1 MARSL
6 FLCISLRTRAQGNVK
21 KRTAARRTS
30 EAEKI
35 GSTGPVKSLQ
45 PSAFFLRGQG
55 LRTGDARRPRLHAA
69 KRPRGRFVPR
79 LRGGASRG
87 RPPFRTPS
95 GGTGGIWNGPPPPTP
110 SRSKAPR
117 GRFVPRLRG
126 GASRGHPPFRTP
138 SGGTGGIG
146 NGRLPPRLHAAK
158 RPRGRIP
165 RLRGGASRGRPPF
178 RTPSG
183 GTGEIGNGPPPPH
196 AFTQQSAPRPV
207 CSPASRRRFPWPSAF
222 PHPFRRDRRNW
233 ERPASPHAFTQQ
245 SAPRPVCSPASR
257 RRFLKVF

>member
-45 PSAFFLRGQG
+45 PSAFFL
-55 LRTGDARRPRLHAA
+55 TGPPNRRR
-69 KRPRGRFVPR
+69 
-79 LRGGASRG
+79 
-87 RPPFRTPS
+87 
-95 GGTGGIWNGPPPPTP
+95 PPPTP
-110 SRSKAPR
+110 SRSKAP
-117 GRFVPRLRG
+117 PRPVCSP
-126 GASRGHPPFRTP
+126 ASRRRFPWPSAFPHPFRRDRR
-138 SGGTGGIG
+138 
-146 NGRLPPRLHAAK
+146 NLE
-158 RPRGRIP
+158 RP
-165 RLRGGASRGRPPF
+165 ASPY
-178 RTPSG
+178 
-183 GTGEIGNGPPPPH
+183 

-222 PHPFRRDRRNW
+222 PHPFRRQAELGTAAFAFPGFAAALPVAVRLSAPLQAGQAKLGTARLGTA
-233 ERPASPHAFTQQ
+233 RPPHAFTQQ

>member
-55 LRTGDARRPRLHAA
+55 LRTGDARRLRLHAA
-69 KRPRGRFVPR
+69 MRPRGRHSP
-79 LRGGASRG
+79 ASR
-87 RPPFRTPS
+87 RRFPWPSAFPHPFRRDRRNWERP
-95 GGTGGIWNGPPPPTP
+95 
-110 SRSKAPR
+110 
-117 GRFVPRLRG
+117 
-126 GASRGHPPFRTP
+126 AS
-138 SGGTGGIG
+138 
-146 NGRLPPRLHAAK
+146 
-158 RPRGRIP
+158 
-165 RLRGGASRGRPPF
+165 
-178 RTPSG
+178 
-183 GTGEIGNGPPPPH
+183 PH
-196 AFTQQSAPRPV
+196 AFTQQCAPRPV

-245 SAPRPVCSPASR
+245 CAPRPVCSPASR

>member
-69 KRPRGRFVPR
+69 KRPRSRFV
-79 LRGGASRG
+79 
-87 RPPFRTPS
+87 
-95 GGTGGIWNGPPPPTP
+95 
-110 SRSKAPR
+110 
-117 GRFVPRLRG
+117 
-126 GASRGHPPFRTP
+126 
-138 SGGTGGIG
+138 
-146 NGRLPPRLHAAK
+146 
-158 RPRGRIP
+158 P

-183 GTGEIGNGPPPPH
+183 GTGEIGNGPPPP
-196 AFTQQSAPRPV
+196 TPSRSNAPRGRFVPRLRGGASRGRPPFRTPSGGTGEIGNGPPPPTPSRSNAPRGRH
-207 CSPASRRRFPWPSAF
+207 SPASRRRFPWPSAF

-245 SAPRPVCSPASR
+245 CAPAAGIPRLRGGAS
-257 RRFLKVF
+257 